1 MDKKIALTGDRPT
14 GCLHLG
20 HYIGTLKN
28 RVALQ
33 HQYDQYVMVADVQA
47 LTDYFANPS
56 KIQES
61 LLEVVAD
68 YISVGIDPSI
78 STIFV
83 QSQISALPELMM
95 YYMNLVTTS
104 RLERNPTV
112 KNEIQQKGYGETIP
126 VGFFC
131 YPISQAADI
140 TAFKA
145 EIIPV
150 GEDQLPLIELCN
162 EVVRRFNRTYNTNCL
177 KEAKACL
184 SKTSRLVGIDGKAKA
199 SKSLNNAIFLSD
211 SAEVV
216 KKKIWSMY
224 TDPNHIKISDPG
236 QVEGNVVFTYL
247 DAFYEEKEEIED
259 LKAKYRKGGLGDTV
273 LKSLLNDVLQKML
286 LPIREKRAI
295 LKKKD
300 LLEIISEGS
309 KKTAIV
315 ANQTLKEVRDAIGIN
330 YFTQNLKKG

>member
-28 RVALQ
+28 RVTLQ
-33 HQYDQYVMVADVQA
+33 HEYDQYVMVADVQA

-68 YISVGIDPSI
+68 YISVGIDPNI

-131 YPISQAADI
+131 YPVSQAADI
-140 TAFKA
+140 TTFKA
-145 EIIPV
+145 EVIPV

-162 EVVRRFNRTYNTNCL
+162 EVVRKFNRTYNTNCL
-177 KEAKACL
+177 KEARACL

-211 SAEVV
+211 SAEIV
-216 KKKIWSMY
+216 KKKVWSMY

-236 QVEGNVVFTYL
+236 RVEGNVVFAYL
-247 DAFYEEKEEIED
+247 DAFYDEKNEIEE

-286 LPIREKRAI
+286 LPIREKRAT
-295 LKKKD
+295 LQKKD

-309 KKTAIV
+309 KKAAII
-315 ANQTLKEVRDAIGIN
+315 ANQTLREVRDAIGIN
-330 YFTQNLKKG
+330 YSSML

>member
-1 MDKKIALTGDRPT
+1 MDRKIALTGDRPT

-33 HQYDQYVMVADVQA
+33 HEYDQYIMVADIQA

-56 KIQES
+56 RIQES

-68 YISVGIDPSI
+68 YISVGIDPNI

-83 QSQISALPELMM
+83 QSQISALPELVM

-112 KNEIQQKGYGETIP
+112 KNEIQQKGYGDTIP

-131 YPISQAADI
+131 YPVSQAADI

-145 EIIPV
+145 EVIPV

-162 EVVRRFNRTYNTNCL
+162 EVVRRFNRTYNTDCL
-177 KEAKACL
+177 KEAKAQL

-211 SAEVV
+211 SAEIV

-224 TDPNHIKISDPG
+224 TDPNHIKVSDPG

-247 DAFYEEKEEIED
+247 DAFYDEKDEIED
-259 LKAKYRKGGLGDTV
+259 LKSKYRKGGLGDTA

-286 LPIREKRAI
+286 LPIREKRAT
-295 LKKKD
+295 LQKKD

-309 KKTAIV
+309 KKAAVI
-315 ANQTLKEVRDAIGIN
+315 ANQTLREVREAIGIN
-330 YFTQNLKKG
+330 YFDK

>member
-1 MDKKIALTGDRPT
+1 MDRKIALTGDRPT

-33 HQYDQYVMVADVQA
+33 HEYDQYIMVADVQA

-68 YISVGIDPSI
+68 YISVGIDPNV

-83 QSQISALPELMM
+83 QSQISALPELVM

-112 KNEIQQKGYGETIP
+112 KNEIQQKGYGDTIP

-162 EVVRRFNRTYNTNCL
+162 EVVRRFNRTYNTDCL
-177 KEAKACL
+177 KEAKAQL

-199 SKSLNNAIFLSD
+199 SKSLNNAIFLND

-224 TDPNHIKISDPG
+224 TDPNHIKVSDPG

-247 DAFYEEKEEIED
+247 DAFYDEKDEIED

-286 LPIREKRAI
+286 QPIREKRAT
-295 LKKKD
+295 LQKKD

-309 KKTAIV
+309 KKAKII
-315 ANQTLKEVRDAIGIN
+315 ADQTIQEVRDAIGVN
-330 YFTQNLKKG
+330 YQSVL

>member
-28 RVALQ
+28 RVTLQ
-33 HQYDQYVMVADVQA
+33 NQYDQYVMVADVQA

-68 YISVGIDPSI
+68 YISVGIDPNI

-83 QSQISALPELMM
+83 QSQISALPELVM

-112 KNEIQQKGYGETIP
+112 KNEIQQKGYGDTIP

-131 YPISQAADI
+131 YPVSQAADI

-145 EIIPV
+145 EAVPV

-216 KKKIWSMY
+216 KKKVWSMY
-224 TDPNHIKISDPG
+224 TDPNHIKVSDPG

-247 DAFYEEKEEIED
+247 DAFYDEKGEIEE

-273 LKSLLNDVLQKML
+273 LKSLLNDVLQNML
-286 LPIREKRAI
+286 QPIREKRAT
-295 LKKKD
+295 LQKKD

-309 KKTAIV
+309 KKAGII
-315 ANQTLKEVRDAIGIN
+315 ANQTLQEVRDAIGLN
-330 YFTQNLKKG
+330 YRSMAL

>member
-1 MDKKIALTGDRPT
+1 MNKKVALTGDRPT

-68 YISVGIDPSI
+68 YISVGIDPNI

-83 QSQISALPELMM
+83 QSQISALPELVM

-131 YPISQAADI
+131 YPVSQAADI

-145 EIIPV
+145 EAIPV

-162 EVVRRFNRTYNTNCL
+162 EIVRRFNRTYNTDCL
-177 KEAKACL
+177 KEATACL

-211 SAEVV
+211 PAEIV
-216 KKKIWSMY
+216 KKKVWSMY
-224 TDPNHIKISDPG
+224 TDPNHIKVSDPG

-247 DAFYEEKEEIED
+247 DAFYGEKEEIEE
-259 LKAKYRKGGLGDTV
+259 LKAKYRKGGLGDTA
-273 LKSLLNDVLQKML
+273 LKSLLNDILQKML
-286 LPIREKRAI
+286 LPIREKRAT
-295 LKKKD
+295 LQKKD

-309 KKTAIV
+309 KKATVI
-315 ANQTLKEVRDAIGIN
+315 ANQTLQEVRDAIGIN
-330 YFTQNLKKG
+330 YCKAMIA

>member
-33 HQYDQYVMVADVQA
+33 NQYDQYIMIADVQA

-83 QSQISALPELMM
+83 QSQISALPELVM

-131 YPISQAADI
+131 YPVSQAADI

-145 EIIPV
+145 EVIPV

-177 KEAKACL
+177 KEAKASL

-224 TDPNHIKISDPG
+224 TDPNHIKVSDPG
-236 QVEGNVVFTYL
+236 QVEGNVVFSYL
-247 DAFYEEKEEIED
+247 DAFCDEKDELED
-259 LKAKYRKGGLGDTV
+259 LKARYRKGGLGDIA

-286 LPIREKRAI
+286 LPIREKRAA
-295 LKKKD
+295 LQKKD

-309 KKTAIV
+309 KKAEII
-315 ANQTLKEVRDAIGIN
+315 ANQTLQEVRDAIGIN
-330 YFTQNLKKG
+330 YSSML

>member
-1 MDKKIALTGDRPT
+1 MDRKIALTGDRPT

-33 HQYDQYVMVADVQA
+33 NQYDQYVMVADVQA

-68 YISVGIDPSI
+68 YISVGIDPNV

-112 KNEIQQKGYGETIP
+112 KNEIQQKGYGDTIP

-131 YPISQAADI
+131 YPVSQAADI

-177 KEAKACL
+177 KEARAQL

-211 SAEVV
+211 SAEIV

-224 TDPNHIKISDPG
+224 TDPNHIKVSDPG

-247 DAFYEEKEEIED
+247 DAFYDEKDEIEE
-259 LKAKYRKGGLGDTV
+259 LKTRYRKGGLGDTV

-286 LPIREKRAI
+286 EPIREKRAT
-295 LKKKD
+295 LQKKD

-309 KKTAIV
+309 KKAKVI
-315 ANQTLKEVRDAIGIN
+315 ANQTLQEVRDAIGID
-330 YFTQNLKKG
+330 YFTR

>member
-1 MDKKIALTGDRPT
+1 MDRKIALTGDRPT

-33 HQYDQYVMVADVQA
+33 REYDQYVMIADVQA
-47 LTDYFANPS
+47 LTDYFSNPS
-56 KIQES
+56 RIQES

-68 YISVGIDPSI
+68 YLSVGIDPNI

-131 YPISQAADI
+131 YPVSQAADI

-145 EIIPV
+145 EVIPV

-211 SAEVV
+211 SAEIV
-216 KKKIWSMY
+216 KKKVWSMY
-224 TDPNHIKISDPG
+224 TDPNHIKVSDPG
-236 QVEGNVVFTYL
+236 RVEGNVVFAYL
-247 DAFYEEKEEIED
+247 DAFYDEKNEIEE

-286 LPIREKRAI
+286 LPIREKRAT
-295 LKKKD
+295 LQKKD
-300 LLEIISEGS
+300 LLEIILEGS
-309 KKTAIV
+309 KKAAII
-315 ANQTLKEVRDAIGIN
+315 ASQTLREVRDAIGVN
-330 YFTQNLKKG
+330 YFER

>member
-20 HYIGTLKN
+20 HYVGSLRN
-28 RVALQ
+28 RVELQ
-33 HQYDQYVMVADVQA
+33 NQYDQYVMVADVQA

-56 KIQES
+56 RIQES

-68 YISVGIDPSI
+68 YISVGIDPNV

-145 EIIPV
+145 EVIPV
-150 GEDQLPLIELCN
+150 GEDQLPLIEQCN
-162 EVVRRFNRTYNTNCL
+162 EIVRRFNRTYNTNCL
-177 KEAKACL
+177 KEATARL

-211 SAEVV
+211 APEIV
-216 KKKIWSMY
+216 KKKVWSMY
-224 TDPNHIKISDPG
+224 TDPNHIKVSDPG

-247 DAFYEEKEEIED
+247 DAFYDEKDEIED
-259 LKAKYRKGGLGDTV
+259 LKNKYRKGGLGDTV

-286 LPIREKRAI
+286 LPIREKRAT
-295 LKKKD
+295 LNQKD

-309 KKTAIV
+309 RKAKVI
-315 ANQTLKEVRDAIGIN
+315 ANQTLQEVRDAIGIN
-330 YFTQNLKKG
+330 YFDK

>member
-28 RVALQ
+28 RVELQ
-33 HQYDQYVMVADVQA
+33 NQYDQYVMVADVQA

-68 YISVGIDPSI
+68 YISVGIDPNV

-83 QSQISALPELMM
+83 QSQISALPELVM

-112 KNEIQQKGYGETIP
+112 KNEIQQKGYGDTIP

-131 YPISQAADI
+131 YPVSQAADI

-145 EIIPV
+145 EVIPV

-162 EVVRRFNRTYNTNCL
+162 EVVRRFNRTYNTDCL
-177 KEAKACL
+177 KEAKAQL

-216 KKKIWSMY
+216 KKKVWSMY

-247 DAFYEEKEEIED
+247 DAFYDEKDKIED
-259 LKAKYRKGGLGDTV
+259 LKAKYRKGGLGDTA
-273 LKSLLNDVLQKML
+273 LKSLLNDVLQKIL
-286 LPIREKRAI
+286 LPIREKRAT
-295 LKKKD
+295 LQKKD

-309 KKTAIV
+309 KKAKII
-315 ANQTLKEVRDAIGIN
+315 ANQTLQEVRDAIGIN
-330 YFTQNLKKG
+330 YQSML

>member
-68 YISVGIDPSI
+68 YISVGIDPNI

-83 QSQISALPELMM
+83 QSQISALPELVM

-112 KNEIQQKGYGETIP
+112 KNEILQKGYGETIP

-131 YPISQAADI
+131 YPVSQAADI

-177 KEAKACL
+177 KEATASL

-216 KKKIWSMY
+216 KKKVWSMY
-224 TDPNHIKISDPG
+224 TDPNHIKVSDPG

-247 DAFYEEKEEIED
+247 DAFYDEKEEVEE
-259 LKAKYRKGGLGDTV
+259 LKAKYRKGGLGDTA
-273 LKSLLNDVLQKML
+273 LKSLLNDVLQKTL
-286 LPIREKRAI
+286 LPIREKRAT
-295 LKKKD
+295 LEKKD
-300 LLEIISEGS
+300 LLEIVSEGS
-309 KKTAIV
+309 KKAAVI
-315 ANQTLKEVRDAIGIN
+315 ANQTLQEVRDAIGIN
-330 YFTQNLKKG
+330 YCKTMLA

>member
-1 MDKKIALTGDRPT
+1 M
-14 GCLHLG
+14 
-20 HYIGTLKN
+20 
-28 RVALQ
+28 
-33 HQYDQYVMVADVQA
+33 
-47 LTDYFANPS
+47 
-56 KIQES
+56 
-61 LLEVVAD
+61 EVVAD
-68 YISVGIDPSI
+68 YISVGIDPNI

-112 KNEIQQKGYGETIP
+112 KNEIQQKGYGDTIP

-216 KKKIWSMY
+216 KKKVWSMY

-247 DAFYEEKEEIED
+247 DAFYEEKAEIED

-309 KKTAIV
+309 KKAAIV
-315 ANQTLKEVRDAIGIN
+315 ANQTLQEVRDAIGIN